1 MEDAMKRLTATL
13 ALWAGITA
21 CAQAAEPITLG
32 LNYPRTGPYKEEGLA
47 QMRGALLAIDELNAQ
62 GGVLGRP
69 LRLSSKDS
77 ASRPEKAVKNVDKLA
92 DEGAAMLFGGASSAV
107 AIAAGKRARERGLLY
122 FGTLTYSNDTTGKDG
137 QRYLFRECNSAWMSA
152 RVLGQHLAKTL
163 PGKRYFYV
171 TADYT
176 WGNTTESSL
185 RETTGTQ
192 DPGQNPGLKVPFPG
206 ARIADYQNAL
216 TQAAASSSEVLV
228 LVLVLFGEDLVRAMR
243 IVEDLGLNQR
253 MQIVAPNLTQSIV
266 EQAGP
271 SLMEG
276 VLGTEPWT
284 WQVPQREGSERGMAF
299 VKAFNERYE
308 VYPSSSAA
316 SAYSIVYQWADAAKR
331 AKSLDSEALIQA
343 LEGHSY
349 SLLKGKQQWR
359 AFDHQNVQTV
369 YAVQVKPRAEVM
381 KDPRRQDYFEI
392 VHQLDGEQA
401 APSLAEWQAERSAAK
416 QPPTL
421 Q

>member
-1 MEDAMKRLTATL
+1 MKRLTATL

-69 LRLSSKDS
+69 LRLSSRDS

-152 RVLGQHLAKTL
+152 RVLGQYLAKTL

-176 WGNTTESSL
+176 WGTTSESSL
-185 RETTGTQ
+185 RQATGTQ
-192 DPGQNPGLKVPFPG
+192 DGARHPGLKVPFPG
-206 ARIADYQNAL
+206 ARLADYQERL
-216 TQAAASSSEVLV
+216 SQASASQAEV

-243 IVEDLGLNQR
+243 VAEDLGLTQR
-253 MQIVAPNLTQSIV
+253 MQIVAPNLTQGIV

-271 SLMEG
+271 SLMQG
-276 VLGTEPWT
+276 VIGTEPWT
-284 WQVPQREGSERGMAF
+284 WRVPELVGSEAGKAF
-299 VKAFNERYE
+299 VRDFTERYQ

-316 SAYSIVYQWADAAKR
+316 SAYSIVHQWADAAER
-331 AKSLDSEALIQA
+331 ARSLDSEALIKA

-349 SLLKGKQQWR
+349 RLLKDQQQWR
-359 AFDHQNVQTV
+359 AFDHQNVQSV
-369 YAVQVKPRAEVM
+369 YAVRVKPRAEVM
-381 KDPRRQDYFEI
+381 KDALRQDYFEI
-392 VHQLDGEQA
+392 VHQLDGAQA
-401 APSLAEWQAERSAAK
+401 APSLAEWQAERQAAG
-416 QPPTL
+416 QPSTL

>member
-1 MEDAMKRLTATL
+1 MKRLTATL

-69 LRLSSKDS
+69 LRLSSRDT

-152 RVLGQHLAKTL
+152 RVLGQYLAKTL

-176 WGNTTESSL
+176 WGTTSESSL
-185 RETTGTQ
+185 RQATGTQ
-192 DPGQNPGLKVPFPG
+192 DIARHPGLKVPFPG
-206 ARIADYQNAL
+206 ARLGDYHERL
-216 TQAAASSSEVLV
+216 SQAAASQAEV

-243 IVEDLGLNQR
+243 VAEDLGLTQR
-253 MQIVAPNLTQSIV
+253 MQIVAPNLTQGIV

-271 SLMEG
+271 SLMQG
-276 VLGTEPWT
+276 VIGTEPWT
-284 WQVPQREGSERGMAF
+284 WRVPELVGSEAGKAF
-299 VKAFNERYE
+299 VRDFTERYQ
-308 VYPSSSAA
+308 VYPSSAAA
-316 SAYSIVYQWADAAKR
+316 SAYSIVHQWADAAER
-331 AKSLDSEALIQA
+331 ARSLDSEALIKA

-349 SLLKGKQQWR
+349 RLLKDQQQWR
-359 AFDHQNVQTV
+359 AFDHQNVQSV
-369 YAVQVKPRAEVM
+369 YAVRVKPRAEVM
-381 KDPRRQDYFEI
+381 KDALRQDYFEI
-392 VHQLDGEQA
+392 VHQLDGAQA
-401 APSLAEWQAERSAAK
+401 APSLAEWQAERQAAG
-416 QPPTL
+416 QPSTL

>member
-1 MEDAMKRLTATL
+1 MKRLTACL
-13 ALWAGITA
+13 ALWAGLVA

-32 LNYPRTGPYKEEGLA
+32 LNYPRTGNYKEEGLA
-47 QMRGALLAIDELNAQ
+47 QMRGALLAIDELNAK

-69 LRLSSKDS
+69 LRLSSYDS

-107 AIAAGKRARERGLLY
+107 AIAAGKRAQQRGLLY

-137 QRYLFRECNSAWMSA
+137 HRYMFRECNSAWMSA

-176 WGNTTESSL
+176 WGTTSESSL
-185 RETTGTQ
+185 RETTTTQ
-192 DPGQNPGLKVPFPG
+192 NTATHPGVKVPFPG
-206 ARIADYQNAL
+206 ARLSDYQNAL
-216 TQAAASSSEVLV
+216 TQAAASKPDV
-228 LVLVLFGEDLVRAMR
+228 LVLVLFGDDLVRAMR
-243 IVEDLGLNQR
+243 IAETLGLTKST
-253 MQIVAPNLTQSIV
+253 QIVAPNLTQGIV

-271 SLMEG
+271 SLMAG

-284 WQVPQREGSERGMAF
+284 WTVPEREGSEAGKAF
-299 VKAFNERYE
+299 VRNFTERNG

-316 SAYSIVYQWADAAKR
+316 SAYSIVYQWADAATR
-331 AKSLDSEALIQA
+331 SKSLDSEALIKA

-349 SLLKGKQQWR
+349 SLLKGPQQWR

-369 YAVQVKPRAEVM
+369 YAVRVKPRAEVM
-381 KDPRRQDYFEI
+381 KDGLHQDYFEI
-392 VHQLDGEQA
+392 VHQLDGAAA
-401 APSLAEWQAERSAAK
+401 APSLAEWQAERRASD

>member
-1 MEDAMKRLTATL
+1 MKRLTATL

-47 QMRGALLAIDELNAQ
+47 QMRGALLAIDEINAK

-107 AIAAGKRARERGLLY
+107 AIAAGKRAREHGLLY

-152 RVLGQHLAKTL
+152 KVLGQYLSKNL
-163 PGKRYFYV
+163 PNKNYFYV

-176 WGNTTESSL
+176 WGTTSESSL
-185 RETTGTQ
+185 RQTTGTQ
-192 DPGQNPGLKVPFPG
+192 DAARHPGLKVPFPG
-206 ARIADYQNAL
+206 ARLADYQDRL
-216 TQAAASSSEVLV
+216 SQAAQSKADV

-243 IVEDLGLNQR
+243 VAEELGLTKR
-253 MQIVAPNLTQSIV
+253 MQIVAPNLTQAIV

-271 SLMEG
+271 SLMAG

-284 WQVPQREGSERGMAF
+284 WQVPERENAEAGKAF
-299 VKAFNERYE
+299 VRNFTQRYE

-316 SAYSIVYQWADAAKR
+316 SAYSIVQQWADAANR
-331 AKSLDSEALIQA
+331 AHSLDSEALIGA

-349 SLLKGKQQWR
+349 RLLKGEQQWR
-359 AFDHQNVQTV
+359 SFDHQNVQSI
-369 YAVQVKPRAEVM
+369 YAVKVKPREAVM
-381 KDPRRQDYFEI
+381 QDALRQDYFEI
-392 VHQLDGEQA
+392 VHQLDGAQA
-401 APSLAEWQAERSAAK
+401 APSLAEWQAERHAAN
-416 QPPTL
+416 QPNTL